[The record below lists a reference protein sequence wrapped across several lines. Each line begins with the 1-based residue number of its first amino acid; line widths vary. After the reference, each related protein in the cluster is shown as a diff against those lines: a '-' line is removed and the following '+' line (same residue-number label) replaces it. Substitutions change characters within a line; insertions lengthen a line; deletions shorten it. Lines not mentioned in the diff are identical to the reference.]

1 MGIFH
6 GDIKPGNV
14 LVDVDGQVKVL
25 DFGVAVSG
33 TDGVKGFR
41 GTPGFAAP
49 ELLRG
54 ERASAA
60 SDVYGL
66 GATLYAAL
74 SGRPPFVA
82 PDLAALGYL
91 PMVSL
96 PEPISSLK
104 IGIPSHLSSLIMVLL
119 ARDAQRRP
127 SDLDKIADVLA
138 KAADSPPAACVVGM
152 RAEREELRRAVVGA
166 ADGECRVVVLYGP
179 SGCGR
184 RTPITEYLATELVSE
199 EKRLIAQ
206 LVPLMAAA
214 DASVLQLES
223 LVRARDAALLQTY
236 TAREMYPVFDP
247 MQEVVG
253 QLIQLQVD
261 VARESYEQA
270 QVDIRE
276 AFFGMAALAAL
287 AITIG
292 VSLAFWIIRGLDRSL
307 GAEPHEVRDVAAAI
321 AGGDLGQ
328 DMRVR
333 PGDATSLMATM
344 HHMRQRLRVM
354 VTEVRE
360 NAGGVA
366 SASEQIALGNQDL
379 SSRTEEQASALQQT
393 AASMEEVGTTVTHN
407 AENARQASE
416 LAQQASAVA
425 TEGGAMVARVVATM
439 DQINDSSKKMSDII
453 GVIDGIAF
461 QTNILALN
469 AAVEAARA
477 GEQGRGFAVVAA
489 EVRNLAQRSAAAAK
503 EIKVL
508 IGASEDQVGLGV
520 SLVDQAGSTMQKV
533 VDAIHRVSAIVRDI
547 SDASREQSTGVSQV
561 GDAVSQMDQVT
572 QQNAALVE
580 ESAAAAASLTHQA
593 QRLVQ
598 AVAVFRLEP
607 GQPSTA

>member
-1 MGIFH
+1 MSSKAPIRVRTQLASLCALLV
-6 GDIKPGNV
+6 V
-14 LVDVDGQVKVL
+14 LMI
-25 DFGVAVSG
+25 AV
-33 TDGVKGFR
+33 
-41 GTPGFAAP
+41 
-49 ELLRG
+49 
-54 ERASAA
+54 
-60 SDVYGL
+60 GL
-66 GATLYAAL
+66 WGAAL
-74 SGRPPFVA
+74 AREQSELMLSMYHDRVVPLAQLKVVA
-82 PDLAALGYL
+82 DQYAVNIVDAA
-91 PMVSL
+91 
-96 PEPISSLK
+96 
-104 IGIPSHLSSLIMVLL
+104 H
-119 ARDAQRRP
+119 
-127 SDLDKIADVLA
+127 
-138 KAADSPPAACVVGM
+138 KAADGALTPEQTLQAVGQ
-152 RAEREELRRAVVGA
+152 ARETI
-166 ADGECRVVVLYGP
+166 
-179 SGCGR
+179 
-184 RTPITEYLATELVSE
+184 RTAWTAYLATELVSE

-206 LVPLMAAA
+206 LLPLMAAA
-214 DASVLQLES
+214 DASVLQLEA
-223 LVRARDAALLQTY
+223 LVRARDLALLQTY

-261 VARESYEQA
+261 VARQSYEQA
-270 QVDIRE
+270 QVNIRQ
-276 AFFGMAALAAL
+276 AFIGMAALAAL

-328 DMRVR
+328 HMRVR

-393 AASMEEVGTTVTHN
+393 AASMEQVGTTVTHN

-416 LAQQASAVA
+416 LAQEASVVA
-425 TEGGAMVARVVATM
+425 SEGGAMVAQVVATM
-439 DQINDSSKKMSDII
+439 DQINDSSKKMGDII

-503 EIKVL
+503 EIKGL
-508 IGASEDQVGLGV
+508 IGASEDQVGQGV
-520 SLVDQAGSTMQKV
+520 SLVDRAGITMKKV
-533 VDAIHRVSAIVRDI
+533 VDSIHRVSAIVREI

-598 AVAVFRLEP
+598 AVAVFRLESD
-607 GQPSTA
+607 QPQTV